1 MTRGRGETGPP
12 AGTPWSPP
20 KPMLGRIRSSVLSWE
35 MNEMNEVVMEEVDN
49 MQLGGMMGGKQSLV
63 GTEKKRS
70 EL

>member
-1 MTRGRGETGPP
+1 
-12 AGTPWSPP
+12 
-20 KPMLGRIRSSVLSWE
+20 MLSSVVEEEEFGE
-35 MNEMNEVVMEEVDN
+35 MSEMNEVVMEEVDN